1 MSTAAAL
8 LFTIQM
14 PTHRQVRCVCRN
26 AKSQLN
32 ATNAAIY
39 RVPRQP
45 CGLAVD
51 EAGAHLQAVHNL
63 TLRAS

>member
-1 MSTAAAL
+1 MR
-8 LFTIQM
+8 M
-14 PTHRQVRCVCRN
+14 PKC
-26 AKSQLN
+26 KSLLN

-45 CGLAVD
+45 CGVAID

-63 TLRAS
+63 TLRASLRGLEAMI